1 MIIGIPK
8 ERKVQEYRVALTPQA
23 VGVLVQHG
31 HKVLVERGAGLGTG
45 IADLEYKKAGAQIVR
60 SEKELFSK
68 SKLIIKV
75 KEPLPEEYSLITEN
89 HIVFGYLHIATNKKL
104 VQALKKSKC
113 RAIAFETVELPDGSL
128 PLLMP
133 MSRIAGRL
141 SVQVGVHFLQKSKG
155 GKGVLLS
162 AAAGVRNGKVTVIG
176 GGVVGYNAVLSALG
190 LGADVTV
197 IDIKQDVL
205 EYYYDKFEGKVKTL
219 PSYPEIIEK
228 ELKDSDL
235 VVGAVLV
242 TGAKAP
248 KVITKKMISN
258 MEPGSLFVDVAID
271 QGGCSLT
278 SKPTNHNKPVYKV
291 NDVLHYC
298 VTNMPSLVSRTSTYS
313 LSNAILP
320 YVLKVAEGKIDGDP
334 SLLEGINIENGEL
347 LLNLKSE

>member
-1 MIIGIPK
+1 MVIGIPK

-31 HKVLVERGAGLGTG
+31 HSVLVEKGAGLGSG
-45 IADLEYKKAGAQIVR
+45 ITDQEFKNAGARIAR
-60 SEKELFSK
+60 NEKELFKK
-68 SKLIIKV
+68 SKLIVKV
-75 KEPLPEEYSLITEN
+75 KEPIPGEYSLIKEN
-89 HIVFGYLHIATNKKL
+89 HIIFSYLHIAADKKL

-162 AAAGVRNGKVTVIG
+162 GAAGVRNGKVTVIG
-176 GGVVGYNAVLSALG
+176 GGTVGYNAVLSALG

-197 IDIKQDVL
+197 IDIKQGVL
-205 EYYYDKFEGKVKTL
+205 EYYYDRFEGKVRTL
-219 PSYPEIIEK
+219 PSYPEVIEK

-248 KVITKKMISN
+248 TVITKKMISN
-258 MEPGSLFVDVAID
+258 MEKGSLFVDVAID
-271 QGGCSLT
+271 QGGCSET
-278 SKPTNHNKPVYKV
+278 SRPTNHDSPVYKV

-298 VTNMPSLVSRTSTYS
+298 VTNMPSLVSITSTYS
-313 LSNAILP
+313 LSNVILP
-320 YVLKVAEGKIDGDP
+320 YVLQVADGKIDEA
-334 SLLEGINIENGEL
+334 SSILKGINIDKGNL
-347 LLNLKSE
+347 LINLN

>member
-1 MIIGIPK
+1 MVIGIPK

-31 HKVLVERGAGLGTG
+31 HKVLVEKSAGLGSG
-45 IADLEYKKAGAQIVR
+45 ITDQEFKNAGARIVR
-60 SEKELFSK
+60 NEKELFKK
-68 SKLIIKV
+68 SKLIVKV
-75 KEPLPEEYSLITEN
+75 KEPIAEEYSLIKEN
-89 HIVFGYLHIATNKKL
+89 HIIFSYLHIAADKKL

-128 PLLMP
+128 PLLAP

-162 AAAGVRNGKVTVIG
+162 GAAGVRNGKVTVIG
-176 GGVVGYNAVLSALG
+176 GGTVGYNAVLSALG

-197 IDIKQDVL
+197 IDIKQGVL
-205 EYYYDKFEGKVKTL
+205 EYYYDRFEGKVRTL
-219 PSYPEIIEK
+219 PSYPEVIEK

-242 TGAKAP
+242 MGAKAP

-258 MEPGSLFVDVAID
+258 MEKGSLFVDVAID
-271 QGGCSLT
+271 QGGCSET
-278 SKPTNHNKPVYKV
+278 SRPTNHDSPVYKV

-298 VTNMPSLVSRTSTYS
+298 VTNMPSLVSITSTYS
-313 LSNAILP
+313 LSNVILP
-320 YVLKVAEGKIDGDP
+320 YVLQVADGKIDEAP
-334 SLLEGINIENGEL
+334 SILKGINIDNGDL
-347 LLNLKSE
+347 LINLN

>member
-1 MIIGIPK
+1 MVIGIPK

-23 VGVLVQHG
+23 VGVLVRHG
-31 HKVLVERGAGLGTG
+31 HKVYVEKGAGLGTG
-45 IADLEYKKAGAQIVR
+45 IPDNDYKKAGAQIAR
-60 SEKELFSK
+60 SEKELFAK
-68 SKLIIKV
+68 AKLIVKV
-75 KEPLPEEYSLITEN
+75 KEPIPEEYPLISEN
-89 HIVFGYLHIATNKKL
+89 HIIFSYLHVAANNKL
-104 VQALKKSKC
+104 VQALKTSKC
-113 RAIAFETVELPDGSL
+113 RAIAFETVELEDGSL

-162 AAAGVRNGKVTVIG
+162 GAAGVRNGKVTVVG
-176 GGVVGYNAVLSALG
+176 GGVVGYNAVLSAFG

-205 EYYYDKFEGKVKTL
+205 EFYYDKFQGKVKTL
-219 PSYPEIIEK
+219 SSYPEIIGN

-271 QGGCSLT
+271 QGGCSET
-278 SKPTNHNKPVYKV
+278 SRPTNHNKPVYTT
-291 NDVLHYC
+291 NGVLHYC
-298 VTNMPSLVSRTSTYS
+298 VTNMPSLVSQTSTYS

-320 YVLKVAEGKIDGDP
+320 YVVKLANGETDNNPPLLK
-334 SLLEGINIENGEL
+334 GINIDEGNVL
-347 LLNLKSE
+347 INLK

>member
-31 HKVLVERGAGLGTG
+31 HKVLVEKGAGLGTG
-45 IADLEYKKAGAQIVR
+45 ISDLEYKKAGAQIAKN
-60 SEKELFSK
+60 EKELFSK
-68 SKLIIKV
+68 VKLIVKV
-75 KEPLPEEYSLITEN
+75 KEPIPEEYPLITEN
-89 HIVFGYLHIATNKKL
+89 HIVFGYLHLAAEKKL

-113 RAIAFETVELPDGSL
+113 TAIAFETVELDDGLL

-162 AAAGVRNGKVTVIG
+162 GAAGVRSGRVTVIG

-205 EYYYDKFEGKVKTL
+205 EYYYDKFQGKVKTL
-219 PSYPEIIEK
+219 PSYPEIIENK
-228 ELKDSDL
+228 LKDSDL
-235 VVGAVLV
+235 VVGAILV

-271 QGGCSLT
+271 QGGCSET
-278 SKPTNHNKPVYKV
+278 SKPTNHDKPVYKV
-291 NDVLHYC
+291 SDVLHYC
-298 VTNMPSLVSRTSTYS
+298 VTNMPSLVAQTSTPS

-320 YVLKVAEGKIDGDP
+320 YVLKIADGKLDQDP
-334 SLLEGINIENGEL
+334 ALLKGINVDKGQL
-347 LLNLKSE
+347 LINLD

>member
-1 MIIGIPK
+1 MVIGIPK

-31 HKVLVERGAGLGTG
+31 HKVLVEKSAGLGSG
-45 IADLEYKKAGAQIVR
+45 ITDQEFKNAGARIAR
-60 SEKELFSK
+60 NEKELFKK
-68 SKLIIKV
+68 SKLIVKV
-75 KEPLPEEYSLITEN
+75 KEPIPGEYSLIKEN
-89 HIVFGYLHIATNKKL
+89 HIIFSYLHIAADKKL

-128 PLLMP
+128 PLLIP

-162 AAAGVRNGKVTVIG
+162 GAAGVRNGKVTVIG
-176 GGVVGYNAVLSALG
+176 GGTVGYNAVLSALG

-197 IDIKQDVL
+197 IDIKQGVL
-205 EYYYDKFEGKVKTL
+205 EYYYDRFEGKVRTL
-219 PSYPEIIEK
+219 PSYPEVIEK

-258 MEPGSLFVDVAID
+258 MEKGSLFVDVAID
-271 QGGCSLT
+271 QGGCSET
-278 SKPTNHNKPVYKV
+278 SRPTNHDSPVYKV

-298 VTNMPSLVSRTSTYS
+298 VTNMPSLVSKTSTYS
-313 LSNAILP
+313 LSNVILP
-320 YVLKVAEGKIDGDP
+320 YVLQVADGKIDEAP
-334 SLLEGINIENGEL
+334 SILKGINIDNGDL
-347 LLNLKSE
+347 LINLN

>member
-1 MIIGIPK
+1 MVIGIPK

-31 HKVLVERGAGLGTG
+31 HKVLVEKGAGLGSG
-45 IADLEYKKAGAQIVR
+45 ITDQEFKNAGARIAR
-60 SEKELFSK
+60 NEKELFKK
-68 SKLIIKV
+68 SKLIVKV
-75 KEPLPEEYSLITEN
+75 KEPIPGEYSLIKEN
-89 HIVFGYLHIATNKKL
+89 HIIFSYLHIAADKKL

-162 AAAGVRNGKVTVIG
+162 GAAGVRNGKVTVIG
-176 GGVVGYNAVLSALG
+176 GGTVGYNAVLSALG

-197 IDIKQDVL
+197 IDIKQGVL
-205 EYYYDKFEGKVKTL
+205 EYYYDRFEGKVRTL
-219 PSYPEIIEK
+219 PSYPEVIEK

-248 KVITKKMISN
+248 TVITKKMISN
-258 MEPGSLFVDVAID
+258 MEKGSLFVDVAID
-271 QGGCSLT
+271 QGGCSET
-278 SKPTNHNKPVYKV
+278 SRPTNHDSPVYKV

-298 VTNMPSLVSRTSTYS
+298 VTNMPSLVSITSTYS
-313 LSNAILP
+313 LSNVILP
-320 YVLKVAEGKIDGDP
+320 YVLQVADGKIDEAP
-334 SLLEGINIENGEL
+334 SVLKGINIDNGDL
-347 LLNLKSE
+347 LINLN

>member
-1 MIIGIPK
+1 VIIGIPK

-23 VGVLVQHG
+23 VSVLVQRG
-31 HKVLVERGAGLGTG
+31 HKVLVEKDAGLGTG
-45 IADLEYKKAGAQIVR
+45 IADSEYKNAGAQIVR
-60 SEKELFSK
+60 SEKELFKK
-68 SKLIIKV
+68 SKLIVKV
-75 KEPLPEEYSLITEN
+75 KEPIVEEYSLITEN
-89 HIVFGYLHIATNKKL
+89 HIIFSYLHIAADKIL
-104 VQALKKSKC
+104 VRALKKSKC
-113 RAIAFETVELPDGSL
+113 RAIAFETVELPDRSL
-128 PLLMP
+128 PLLAP

-162 AAAGVRNGKVTVIG
+162 GAAGVRNGKVTVIG
-176 GGVVGYNAVLSALG
+176 GGTVGYNAVLSALG
-190 LGADVTV
+190 LGAEVTL

-219 PSYPEIIEK
+219 PSYPEVIER

-242 TGAKAP
+242 KGAKAP
-248 KVITKKMISN
+248 KVITKKMISK

-271 QGGCSLT
+271 QGGCSET
-278 SKPTNHNKPVYKV
+278 SRPTNHDSPVYKV

-298 VTNMPSLVSRTSTYS
+298 VTNIPSLVSKTSTYS

-320 YVLKVAEGKIDGDP
+320 YVVEVADDKIDEAP
-334 SLLEGINIENGEL
+334 SLLKGLNIDKGKLLIN
-347 LLNLKSE
+347 LN

>member
-1 MIIGIPK
+1 MVIGIPK

-31 HKVLVERGAGLGTG
+31 HKVLVEKSAGLGSG
-45 IADLEYKKAGAQIVR
+45 ITDQEFKNAGARIVR
-60 SEKELFSK
+60 NEKELFKK
-68 SKLIIKV
+68 SKLIVKV
-75 KEPLPEEYSLITEN
+75 KEPIAEEYSLIKEN
-89 HIVFGYLHIATNKKL
+89 HIIFSYLHIAADKKL

-128 PLLMP
+128 PLLAP

-162 AAAGVRNGKVTVIG
+162 GAAGVRNGKVTVIG
-176 GGVVGYNAVLSALG
+176 GGTVGYNAVLSALG

-197 IDIKQDVL
+197 IDIKQGVL
-205 EYYYDKFEGKVKTL
+205 EYYYDRFEGKVRTL
-219 PSYPEIIEK
+219 PSYPEVIEK

-258 MEPGSLFVDVAID
+258 MEKGSLFVDVAID
-271 QGGCSLT
+271 QGGCSET
-278 SKPTNHNKPVYKV
+278 SRPTNHDSPVYKV

-298 VTNMPSLVSRTSTYS
+298 VTNMPSLVSKTSTYS
-313 LSNAILP
+313 LSNVILP
-320 YVLKVAEGKIDGDP
+320 YVLQVADGKIDEAP
-334 SLLEGINIENGEL
+334 SILKGINIDNGDL
-347 LLNLKSE
+347 LINLN

>member
-1 MIIGIPK
+1 MVIGIPK

-23 VGVLVQHG
+23 VSVLVQHG
-31 HKVLVERGAGLGTG
+31 HKVLVEKSAGLGSG
-45 IADLEYKKAGAQIVR
+45 ITDQEFKNAGARIAR
-60 SEKELFSK
+60 NEKELFKK
-68 SKLIIKV
+68 SKLIVKV
-75 KEPLPEEYSLITEN
+75 KEPIPGEYSLIKEN
-89 HIVFGYLHIATNKKL
+89 HIIFSYLHIAADKKL

-128 PLLMP
+128 PLLIP

-162 AAAGVRNGKVTVIG
+162 GAAGVRNGKVTVIG
-176 GGVVGYNAVLSALG
+176 GGTVGYNAVLSALG

-197 IDIKQDVL
+197 IDIKQGVL
-205 EYYYDKFEGKVKTL
+205 EYYYDRFEGKVRTL
-219 PSYPEIIEK
+219 PSYPEVIEK

-258 MEPGSLFVDVAID
+258 MEKGSLFVDVAID
-271 QGGCSLT
+271 QGGCSET
-278 SKPTNHNKPVYKV
+278 SRPTNHDSPVYKV

-298 VTNMPSLVSRTSTYS
+298 VTNMPSLVSKTSTYS
-313 LSNAILP
+313 LSNVILP
-320 YVLKVAEGKIDGDP
+320 YVLQVADGKIDEAP
-334 SLLEGINIENGEL
+334 SILKGINIDNGDL
-347 LLNLKSE
+347 LINLN

>member
-1 MIIGIPK
+1 MVIGIPK

-31 HKVLVERGAGLGTG
+31 HKVYVEKSAGLGSG
-45 IADLEYKKAGAQIVR
+45 ITDQEFKNAGARIAR
-60 SEKELFSK
+60 NEKELFKK
-68 SKLIIKV
+68 SKLIVKV
-75 KEPLPEEYSLITEN
+75 KEPIPGEYSLIKEN
-89 HIVFGYLHIATNKKL
+89 HIIFSYLHIAADKKL

-128 PLLMP
+128 PLLIP

-162 AAAGVRNGKVTVIG
+162 GAAGVRNGKVTVIG
-176 GGVVGYNAVLSALG
+176 GGTVGYNAVLSALG

-197 IDIKQDVL
+197 IDIKQGVL
-205 EYYYDKFEGKVKTL
+205 EYYYDRFEGKVRTL
-219 PSYPEIIEK
+219 PSYPEVIEK

-258 MEPGSLFVDVAID
+258 MEKGSLFVDVAID
-271 QGGCSLT
+271 QGGCSET
-278 SKPTNHNKPVYKV
+278 SRPTNHDSPVYKV

-298 VTNMPSLVSRTSTYS
+298 VTNMPSLVSKTSTYS
-313 LSNAILP
+313 LSNVILP
-320 YVLKVAEGKIDGDP
+320 YVLQVADGKIDEAP
-334 SLLEGINIENGEL
+334 SILKGINIDNGDL
-347 LLNLKSE
+347 LINLN

>member
-1 MIIGIPK
+1 M
-8 ERKVQEYRVALTPQA
+8 QEYRVALTPQA

-31 HKVLVERGAGLGTG
+31 HKVYVEKGAGLGSG
-45 IADLEYKKAGAQIVR
+45 ITDQEFKNAGARIAR
-60 SEKELFSK
+60 NEKELFKK
-68 SKLIIKV
+68 SKLVVKV
-75 KEPLPEEYSLITEN
+75 KEPIPGEYSLIKEN
-89 HIVFGYLHIATNKKL
+89 HIIFSYLHIAADKKL

-162 AAAGVRNGKVTVIG
+162 GAAGVRNGKVTVIG
-176 GGVVGYNAVLSALG
+176 GGTVGYNAVLSALG

-197 IDIKQDVL
+197 IDIKQGVL
-205 EYYYDKFEGKVKTL
+205 EYYYDRFEGKVRTL
-219 PSYPEIIEK
+219 PSYPEVIEK

-258 MEPGSLFVDVAID
+258 MEKGSLFVDVAID
-271 QGGCSLT
+271 QGGCSET
-278 SKPTNHNKPVYKV
+278 SRPTNHDSPVYKV

-298 VTNMPSLVSRTSTYS
+298 VTNMPSLVSKTSTYS
-313 LSNAILP
+313 LSNVILP
-320 YVLKVAEGKIDGDP
+320 YVLQVADGKIDEAP
-334 SLLEGINIENGEL
+334 SILKGINIDNGDL
-347 LLNLKSE
+347 LINLN

>member
-1 MIIGIPK
+1 MVIGIPK

-23 VGVLVQHG
+23 VSVLVQHD
-31 HKVLVERGAGLGTG
+31 HKVYVEKGAGLGSG
-45 IADLEYKKAGAQIVR
+45 ITDQEFKNAGARIAR
-60 SEKELFSK
+60 NEKELFKK
-68 SKLIIKV
+68 SKLIVKV
-75 KEPLPEEYSLITEN
+75 KEPIPGEYSLIKEN
-89 HIVFGYLHIATNKKL
+89 HIVFSYLHIAADKKL

-128 PLLMP
+128 PLLAP

-162 AAAGVRNGKVTVIG
+162 GAAGVRNGKVTVIG
-176 GGVVGYNAVLSALG
+176 GGTVGYNAVLSALG

-197 IDIKQDVL
+197 IDIKQGVL
-205 EYYYDKFEGKVKTL
+205 EYYYDRFEGKVRTL
-219 PSYPEIIEK
+219 PSYPEVIEK

-248 KVITKKMISN
+248 TVITKKMISN
-258 MEPGSLFVDVAID
+258 MEKGSLFVDVAID
-271 QGGCSLT
+271 QGGCSET
-278 SKPTNHNKPVYKV
+278 SRPTNHDSPVYKV

-298 VTNMPSLVSRTSTYS
+298 VTNMPSLVSITSTYS
-313 LSNAILP
+313 LSNVILP
-320 YVLKVAEGKIDGDP
+320 YVLQVADGKIDETP
-334 SLLEGINIENGEL
+334 SVLKGINIDKGNL
-347 LLNLKSE
+347 LINLN

>member
-1 MIIGIPK
+1 MVIGIPK

-31 HKVLVERGAGLGTG
+31 HKVLVEKGAGLGTG
-45 IADLEYKKAGAQIVR
+45 IADSDFKKAGAQIIR
-60 SEKELFSK
+60 SEKELFKK
-68 SKLIIKV
+68 SKLIVKV
-75 KEPLPEEYSLITEN
+75 KEPLPEEYPLITEN
-89 HIVFGYLHIATNKKL
+89 HIVFSYLHIAADKIL

-155 GKGVLLS
+155 GKGILLS
-162 AAAGVRNGKVTVIG
+162 GAAGVRNGKVTVIG
-176 GGVVGYNAVLSALG
+176 GGTVGHNAVLSALG

-197 IDIKQDVL
+197 IDIKQGVL
-205 EYYYDKFEGKVKTL
+205 EYYYDRFEGKVRTL
-219 PSYPEIIEK
+219 PSYPEVIEK

-258 MEPGSLFVDVAID
+258 MEKGSLFVDVAID
-271 QGGCSLT
+271 QGGCSET
-278 SKPTNHNKPVYKV
+278 SRPTNHDSPVYKV

-298 VTNMPSLVSRTSTYS
+298 VTNMPSLVSITSTYS
-313 LSNAILP
+313 LSNVILP
-320 YVLKVAEGKIDGDP
+320 YVLQVADGKIDETP
-334 SLLEGINIENGEL
+334 SVLKGINIDKGNL
-347 LLNLKSE
+347 LINLN

>member
-31 HKVLVERGAGLGTG
+31 HKVFVEKGAGLGTG
-45 IADLEYKKAGAQIVR
+45 ISDEDYKKAGAQIVK

-68 SKLIIKV
+68 AKLIVKV

-89 HIVFGYLHIATNKKL
+89 HIVFGYLHIAADKKL
-104 VQALKKSKC
+104 VSALKKSKC
-113 RAIAFETVELPDGSL
+113 QAMAFETVELEDGSL

-162 AAAGVRNGKVTVIG
+162 GAAGVRNGKVTVIG

-197 IDIKQDVL
+197 IDIKEEVL
-205 EYYYDKFEGKVKTL
+205 EFYYDRFRGKVKTL
-219 PSYPEIIEK
+219 PSYPDVIQE
-228 ELKDSDL
+228 ELKNSDL

-248 KVITKKMISN
+248 KVITKKMISS

-271 QGGCSLT
+271 QGGCSVT
-278 SKPTNHNKPVYKV
+278 SKPTNHDKPVY
-291 NDVLHYC
+291 NSNGVLHYC
-298 VTNMPSLVSRTSTYS
+298 VTNMPSLVSKTSTYS
-313 LSNAILP
+313 LSNSILP
-320 YVLKVAEGKIDGDP
+320 YVLKLAGGRINDNP
-334 SLLEGINIENGEL
+334 SLLKGINIDKGKL
-347 LLNLKSE
+347 LINLD